1 VKTQNRQEWVN
12 WSESLRFTPDVIAE
26 PENEEELADLV
37 RRAAEEGRTVRPVGE
52 GHSST
57 PIMATDDTLVSLRRI
72 TGLVSH
78 DEGAGTATV
87 RAGTGLQDYGR
98 ALHEAGLGLENYGD
112 VDFQAIAGAVG
123 TGTHGTG
130 KKIGSFSS
138 MVTGFRMVTA
148 SGDVVEVDE
157 DDPETLRAAR
167 VSLGTLGVF
176 AEITMRVV
184 PSFKLRRRE
193 WCVHIEDCLEN
204 LDRLV
209 EENRNFDFYWHP
221 RRDEAQLRTLN
232 VPENEPE
239 WLLEDLP
246 PCSDEVRKD
255 DTDWSFEIIPQQ
267 RGLKFDEMEYMLP
280 AENFRECFA
289 EVRERIKE
297 IHRQRVGWRV
307 LCRTVAADEDFISP
321 FYGRDTMTIALL
333 QNNTLPHEEYFA
345 DLEPILR
352 SYEGRPHWGKKHS
365 LTANELRPLYP
376 EYERFG
382 AVRERM
388 DPGGV
393 FMNDYLRGLLVAE

>member
-1 VKTQNRQEWVN
+1 MQQEKRKEWVN
-12 WSESLRFTPDVIAE
+12 WSESLRFTPETYAE
-26 PENEEELADLV
+26 PESEEELADLV
-37 RRAAEEGRTVRPVGE
+37 RRAADEGRTVRPVGE

-78 DEGAGTATV
+78 DAEAGTATV
-87 RAGTGLQDYGR
+87 KAGTGLQDYGR
-98 ALHEAGLGLENYGD
+98 ELHEVGLGLENYGD

-148 SGDVVEVDE
+148 SGDVVEVNE

-167 VSLGTLGVF
+167 VSLGTLGIF
-176 AEITMRVV
+176 TEITMRVV
-184 PSFKLRRRE
+184 PSFRLRRRE

-204 LDRLV
+204 LDRLIS
-209 EENRNFDFYWHP
+209 ENRNFDFYWHP

-232 VPENEPE
+232 VPGNEPE
-239 WLLEDLP
+239 HLFEELP
-246 PCSDEVRKD
+246 PCEGVRKD
-255 DTDWSFEIIPQQ
+255 DEDWSFEIIPQQ

-280 AENFRECFA
+280 VENFRECFA

-297 IHRQRVGWRV
+297 IHRQYVGWRV

-321 FYGRDTMTIALL
+321 FNGRDTMTIALL
-333 QNNTLPHEEYFA
+333 QNNTLPYEEYFA
-345 DLEPILR
+345 DMEPILR
-352 SYEGRPHWGKKHS
+352 SYDGRPHWGKKHS
-365 LTANELRPLYP
+365 LKADDLRPLYP
-376 EYERFG
+376 DFDRFG
-382 AVRERM
+382 GVRERM
-388 DPGGV
+388 DPEGV
-393 FMNDYLRGLLVAE
+393 LLNDYLRGLLVGE